1 MLTKLSRSD
10 IILYVV
16 LFILFYFII
25 ILIFSEHFVF

>member
-25 ILIFSEHFVF
+25 ILIFSEQFVF